1 VALPASWRRA
11 RQFFRHFRID
21 APRMAVRSHLPWP
34 WRVMVVAVLIAIVGG
49 MWWWGFDFGQIFGG
63 FNRKEIGAKVSAL
76 EADNAKMHAESTALR
91 ARNSQLESE
100 LAMTA
105 GAQATLSKQTL
116 ELMGENSQLKEELS
130 FLQKL
135 VSDSNKQ
142 VGLAIQ
148 RLTVERERDDAWH
161 YSVLVVR
168 GGTPRDEFEGAL
180 ALQAT
185 VQPAPTGGVAARPTV
200 VSLPEEQP
208 GSAPAL
214 KLKFKYYQRLEG
226 TITVPPGAQVR
237 SVTARAFE
245 AGQANARATRTL
257 VIP

>member
-1 VALPASWRRA
+1 
-11 RQFFRHFRID
+11 
-21 APRMAVRSHLPWP
+21 MRSRLPWP
-34 WRVMVVAVLIAIVGG
+34 WRATVVIGLLTIIAG

-63 FNRKEIGAKVSAL
+63 FNRKEITAKLATL
-76 EADNAKMHAESTALR
+76 ESDNEKMRAEATTLR

-100 LAMTA
+100 LAMTT
-105 GAQATLSKQTL
+105 GAQTTLSKQTL
-116 ELMGENSQLKEELS
+116 ELMAENTQLKEELS

-148 RLTVERERDDAWH
+148 RLTVEHERDDAWH

-185 VQPAPTGGVAARPTV
+185 VQPPSAGGVPARPTV
-200 VSLPEEQP
+200 LTLPDEQP
-208 GSAPAL
+208 ELTSAL

-226 TITVPPGAQVR
+226 TIRVPPGAQLR

-245 AGQANARATRTL
+245 AGQANPRASRTL
-257 VIP
+257 VMP

>member
-1 VALPASWRRA
+1 
-11 RQFFRHFRID
+11 
-21 APRMAVRSHLPWP
+21 MRSRLPWP
-34 WRVMVVAVLIAIVGG
+34 WRATVVIGLLIIIAG

-63 FNRKEIGAKVSAL
+63 FNRKEIAAKLATL
-76 EADNAKMHAESTALR
+76 ESDNEKMRAEATTLR

-100 LAMTA
+100 LAMTT
-105 GAQATLSKQTL
+105 GAQTTLSKQTL
-116 ELMGENSQLKEELS
+116 ELMAENTQLKEELS

-148 RLTVERERDDAWH
+148 RLTVEHERDDAWH

-185 VQPAPTGGVAARPTV
+185 VQPPSAGGVPARPTV
-200 VSLPEEQP
+200 LTLPDEQP
-208 GSAPAL
+208 ELTSAL

-226 TITVPPGAQVR
+226 TIRVPPGAQLR

-245 AGQANARATRTL
+245 AGQANPRASRTL
-257 VIP
+257 VMP